1 MKKLTFITTI
11 AFAFLLL
18 FTVNANAQKFSNLD
32 KSSLDIAYYRIDRN
46 ATPMVK
52 IIYSRPQLKDR
63 AVSTLAPNGKVWRTG
78 ANEAV
83 EIKFFEDMKF
93 GGKLVKAGTYS
104 LFTIPGDTEWTV
116 ILNKDLDV
124 WGAYSYK
131 ESNDVLRIKASVSTG
146 ESVEAFSIAFEN
158 DTMYLGWGTVRV
170 SIPVSK

>member
-1 MKKLTFITTI
+1 MKKLTFITTF
-11 AFAFLLL
+11 AFVFLLL

-32 KSSLDIAYYRIDRN
+32 KSALDIAYHRTDRN
-46 ATPMVK
+46 ATPMIKV
-52 IIYSRPQLKDR
+52 IYSRPLLKDR
-63 AVSTLAPNGKVWRTG
+63 DVSTLAPNGKVWRTG

-93 GGKLVKAGTYS
+93 GGELVKTGTYS
-104 LFTIPGDTEWTV
+104 LFTIPGETEWTI

-131 ESNDVLRIKASVSTG
+131 ESNDVLRIKAAVSTG
-146 ESVEAFSIAFEN
+146 DLVEAFSMAFEN
-158 DTMYLGWGTVRV
+158 DTMFLGWGTVRV